1 MTDTYPGNRPVER
14 HEVVTLALLIL
25 VMVVTTG
32 AATWSAGLLGVPH
45 GWRLAAGACVGVLAV
60 GVARLAWLRR
70 PPTWRWVGAVIA
82 LWALIVL
89 VNWTADVR
97 FW

>member
-1 MTDTYPGNRPVER
+1 MER
-14 HEVVTLALLIL
+14 HEVMELAVLFL
-25 VMVVTTG
+25 VMLVTTT
-32 AATWSAGLLGVPH
+32 AATWASGLLGIPH

-60 GVARLAWLRR
+60 GAVRLARLGRT
-70 PPTWRWVGAVIA
+70 PTWGWVGAVIA